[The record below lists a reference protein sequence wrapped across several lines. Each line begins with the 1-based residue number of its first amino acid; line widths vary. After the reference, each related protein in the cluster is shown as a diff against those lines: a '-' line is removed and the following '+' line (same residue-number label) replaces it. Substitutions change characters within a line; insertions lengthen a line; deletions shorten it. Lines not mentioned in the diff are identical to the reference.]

1 MSGTMKFTDSPE
13 QAAVVQ
19 APSYAD
25 VVVVAG
31 AGSGKTYT
39 MTRRIITLIEQG
51 VSPEKILGLT
61 FTRKAASELLSRVSA
76 AVTRDQRERGLK
88 SANMTFL
95 KPEVSTYDAFFQSI
109 VRQYGLLVGFDQN
122 TQPLSEAGAMQLI
135 HTVLDRHMDDLM
147 AFDGDLKSFNTIA
160 GNVFA
165 LSNAISGA
173 MIGGDCTSFDEAVQ
187 RVRDWDEAFVEQ
199 IAKALDGETVPTEE
213 PKSPKLPKRLKK
225 DSDADYEKKLEKYR
239 ELGHDMCVFNSAQLA
254 FVAKQRD
261 LLLDLVLDYHAEK
274 RACNMAEFSDFTI
287 AAFQLVSR
295 FPSIGAAYRKRY
307 SHVLLDEYQDT
318 STTQAALLSALFH
331 ADDTHRSAVNAVGD
345 PFQSIYAWRGA
356 SPGAFRMLQH
366 DFGMDA
372 TSRPFALTVT
382 RRNSRMVLEAANNLT
397 KPLRLPARRLSSS
410 LMREVDV
417 PALVNTDEAPEGTV
431 GVLAFDTFGQEVDA
445 VVRFAKHAIA
455 LHTPSSR
462 DLDNGMKDN
471 RPHVAVLFRSKGIMS
486 QFAEALERAGLT
498 TLVVGRSA
506 LLERPAVQDVFAL
519 LRVVSDHT
527 DSAALMRLLATPRF
541 SISANDLQALADT
554 AEQVNTMCRYRALV
568 SAGIVQ
574 EQSNKEEKPENLG
587 IYGVTPKSGPSDAE
601 IRAIVREYR
610 DQVPNAV
617 FLVDLML
624 RDDLAELIDGRV
636 SREGTKEVLR
646 AADAIRQVQRMLGH
660 PLPEVVREAIVALNL
675 DIDMQLAEHMRGG
688 QADATLAASRVAL
701 AKSPIDALLKLV
713 DTYMQEIASQGTPSL
728 RAFISWADSL
738 RDARE
743 ENAVAPDVPVD
754 VVLMTVHQSKGLEWD
769 AVAVVGMTDGGFP
782 SNKGDNLSVVVDE
795 THLNGF
801 QDGVWTPP
809 EYHENAKTWLTNPAA
824 VPVPVRV
831 DADILPRFPH
841 DALVGWNPL
850 EALEALEDAE
860 IIDDEVFG
868 TLRTMNV
875 DDMEG
880 VDPDG
885 LYLTQSEEYGR
896 RLHADERRLAYVAL
910 TRARYE
916 ALLTYSETNVES
928 RDPRAVGERK
938 QVAKPSNFWQEVYD
952 SMLNIVSRADEPSNL
967 GDIAEVEDGVDAVFS
982 GDGIS
987 GNNASENGISSLHS
1001 IGVPLPSGYFV
1012 GEHAC
1017 DFEDAVV
1024 GDAWN
1029 APLEPL
1035 EGERFLPWPCD
1046 LTEETCEM
1054 LRSSADQVR
1063 DAMVAGAADLDTGV
1077 GADAV
1082 ADDVALGSAGSLLHC
1097 AQLLVDDG
1105 NLMPDMLADASQD
1118 AFDRSVRAQGEK
1130 ILASGRQNVTSL
1142 QARAGMMNDRGARAY
1157 WRGLVRPIP
1166 NVASPAAQLGTQF
1179 HAWAER
1185 FIMADVDIA
1194 CIVGGAE
1201 GDGNTRVAELRSSM
1215 LAEIERNNGM
1225 QSQENNAVVEN
1236 AAGNTTENAMENNA
1250 LFDWQQRL
1258 ATSAWAQ
1265 RKPAW
1270 AERQIVVNMPQLG
1283 TIVNGKLDAVFFGGL
1298 NEKDQS
1304 KQYTIVDWKTGK
1316 KPRKKEEIQ
1325 EKLVQLDMYRLLL
1338 SAMEGV
1344 PLDAIDACLYYL
1356 SEPVE
1361 GNRQLNAADKTE
1373 EEILA
1378 ELSYGI
1384 PEQSDND

>member
-1 MSGTMKFTDSPE
+1 M
-13 QAAVVQ
+13 
-19 APSYAD
+19 
-25 VVVVAG
+25 
-31 AGSGKTYT
+31 
-39 MTRRIITLIEQG
+39 
-51 VSPEKILGLT
+51 
-61 FTRKAASELLSRVSA
+61 
-76 AVTRDQRERGLK
+76 
-88 SANMTFL
+88 
-95 KPEVSTYDAFFQSI
+95 
-109 VRQYGLLVGFDQN
+109 
-122 TQPLSEAGAMQLI
+122 
-135 HTVLDRHMDDLM
+135 
-147 AFDGDLKSFNTIA
+147 
-160 GNVFA
+160 
-165 LSNAISGA
+165 
-173 MIGGDCTSFDEAVQ
+173 
-187 RVRDWDEAFVEQ
+187 
-199 IAKALDGETVPTEE
+199 
-213 PKSPKLPKRLKK
+213 
-225 DSDADYEKKLEKYR
+225 
-239 ELGHDMCVFNSAQLA
+239 
-254 FVAKQRD
+254 
-261 LLLDLVLDYHAEK
+261 
-274 RACNMAEFSDFTI
+274 
-287 AAFQLVSR
+287 
-295 FPSIGAAYRKRY
+295 
-307 SHVLLDEYQDT
+307 
-318 STTQAALLSALFH
+318 
-331 ADDTHRSAVNAVGD
+331 
-345 PFQSIYAWRGA
+345 
-356 SPGAFRMLQH
+356 
-366 DFGMDA
+366 
-372 TSRPFALTVT
+372 
-382 RRNSRMVLEAANNLT
+382 
-397 KPLRLPARRLSSS
+397 
-410 LMREVDV
+410 
-417 PALVNTDEAPEGTV
+417 
-431 GVLAFDTFGQEVDA
+431 
-445 VVRFAKHAIA
+445 
-455 LHTPSSR
+455 
-462 DLDNGMKDN
+462 
-471 RPHVAVLFRSKGIMS
+471 
-486 QFAEALERAGLT
+486 
-498 TLVVGRSA
+498 
-506 LLERPAVQDVFAL
+506 
-519 LRVVSDHT
+519 
-527 DSAALMRLLATPRF
+527 
-541 SISANDLQALADT
+541 
-554 AEQVNTMCRYRALV
+554 
-568 SAGIVQ
+568 
-574 EQSNKEEKPENLG
+574 
-587 IYGVTPKSGPSDAE
+587 
-601 IRAIVREYR
+601 
-610 DQVPNAV
+610 
-617 FLVDLML
+617 
-624 RDDLAELIDGRV
+624 
-636 SREGTKEVLR
+636 
-646 AADAIRQVQRMLGH
+646 
-660 PLPEVVREAIVALNL
+660 
-675 DIDMQLAEHMRGG
+675 
-688 QADATLAASRVAL
+688 
-701 AKSPIDALLKLV
+701 
-713 DTYMQEIASQGTPSL
+713 
-728 RAFISWADSL
+728 
-738 RDARE
+738 
-743 ENAVAPDVPVD
+743 
-754 VVLMTVHQSKGLEWD
+754 
-769 AVAVVGMTDGGFP
+769 
-782 SNKGDNLSVVVDE
+782 
-795 THLNGF
+795 
-801 QDGVWTPP
+801 
-809 EYHENAKTWLTNPAA
+809 
-824 VPVPVRV
+824 
-831 DADILPRFPH
+831 
-841 DALVGWNPL
+841 
-850 EALEALEDAE
+850 
-860 IIDDEVFG
+860 
-868 TLRTMNV
+868 
-875 DDMEG
+875 
-880 VDPDG
+880 
-885 LYLTQSEEYGR
+885 
-896 RLHADERRLAYVAL
+896 HADERRLAYVAL

>member
-1 MSGTMKFTDSPE
+1 MSGTTKFTDSPE
-13 QAAVVQ
+13 QAAVIQ
-19 APSYAD
+19 APSYGD

-76 AVTRDQRERGLK
+76 AVSCNQRERGLK
-88 SANMTFL
+88 SANMAFL

-135 HTVLDRHMDDLM
+135 HTVLDKHMGDLM

-187 RVRDWDEAFVEQ
+187 RVRDWDEAFIKQVD
-199 IAKALDGETVPTEE
+199 KALDGETVPTEQ
-213 PKSPKLPKRLKK
+213 PKSKKPPKRLKK

-239 ELGHDMCVFNSAQLA
+239 ELGHSMCVYNSAQLA
-254 FVAKQRD
+254 SVAKQRN

-295 FPSIGAAYRKRY
+295 FPSIGATYRKRY

-331 ADDTHRSAVNAVGD
+331 VDDTHRSAVNAVGD

-372 TSRPFALTVT
+372 TSKPFALTVT

-417 PALVNTDEAPEGTV
+417 PALSNIEEAPEGTV
-431 GVLAFDTFGQEVDA
+431 GVLGFATFGQEVDA

-455 LHTPSSR
+455 LHTPSAR
-462 DLDNGMKDN
+462 DLDHGAKDN
-471 RPHVAVLFRSKGIMS
+471 RPHVAVLFRSKGTMPKY
-486 QFAEALERAGLT
+486 AEALEQAGLT
-498 TLVVGRSA
+498 TLVVGQA
-506 LLERPAVQDVFAL
+506 VLLERPEVQDVFAL

-782 SNKGDNLSVVVDE
+782 SNKGDNLSVAVDE

-801 QDGVWTPP
+801 RDGVWTPP

-910 TRARYE
+910 TRARHE

-928 RDPRAVGERK
+928 RDPRAVGERR
-938 QVAKPSNFWQEVYD
+938 QVAKSSNFWQEVYD
-952 SMLNIVSRADEPSNL
+952 SMLNIVSKANEPSNL
-967 GDIAEVEDGVDAVFS
+967 DDIAEVEDATGVDFS
-982 GDGIS
+982 GDDFS
-987 GNNASENGISSLHS
+987 GDDFSENGISSLHS
-1001 IGVPLPSGYFV
+1001 IGAPLPDGYFV

-1046 LTEETCEM
+1046 LTETTCEM

-1063 DAMVAGAADLDTGV
+1063 DAMATTAADLDAGV

-1097 AQLLVDDG
+1097 AQLLVDDD
-1105 NLMPDMLADASQD
+1105 NLMPDMLTDASQD

-1142 QARAGMMNDRGARAY
+1142 QARAGMMNDRGARTY

-1185 FIMADVDIA
+1185 FIMADVDID
-1194 CIVGGAE
+1194 CIVDGTE
-1201 GDGNTRVAELRSSM
+1201 GNGNMRVAESRSSM
-1215 LAEIERNNGM
+1215 LAEIERNNRM
-1225 QSQENNAVVEN
+1225 QSQENNAAVEN
-1236 AAGNTTENAMENNA
+1236 TVENAMENNA

-1258 ATSAWAQ
+1258 AASAWAQ

-1270 AERQIVVNMPQLG
+1270 AERQIVVNVPQLG

-1316 KPRKKEEIQ
+1316 KPRKKEDIQ
-1325 EKLVQLDMYRLLL
+1325 EKLVQLDMYRMLL

-1361 GNRQLNAADKTE
+1361 GNRQLNAADKTD

-1384 PEQSDND
+1384 PKQSDND

>member
-1 MSGTMKFTDSPE
+1 MNAPRFTDSPE
-13 QAAVVQ
+13 QAKVVN
-19 APSYAD
+19 APTGDD
-25 VVVVAG
+25 VLVVAG

-39 MTRRIITLIEQG
+39 MTRRIINLIAQG
-51 VSPEKILGLT
+51 VPAERILGLT

-76 AVTRDQRERGLK
+76 AVLADGGDERF
-88 SANMTFL
+88 ANRAFL
-95 KPEVSTYDAFFQSI
+95 KPEVSTYDAFFQTI

-122 TQPLSEAGAMQLI
+122 TQPLSQAGAIQLAT
-135 HTVLDRHMDDLM
+135 TVVGRHMDILFEQDLG
-147 AFDGDLKSFNTIA
+147 AFKTVVNGVLGLSHAI
-160 GNVFA
+160 GN
-165 LSNAISGA
+165 A
-173 MIGGDCTSFDEAVQ
+173 MIGGSTTTMDEAIG
-187 RVRDWDEAFVEQ
+187 RVRAWDQAFLAQLDIAIGDTPVPDEAPK
-199 IAKALDGETVPTEE
+199 AKVPT
-213 PKSPKLPKRLKK
+213 KNKK
-225 DSDADYEKKLEKYR
+225 DTEETFAAKQEEYR
-239 ELGHDMCVFNSAQLA
+239 AQL
-254 FVAKQRD
+254 RD
-261 LLLDLVLDYHAEK
+261 ICVYKCAQLRDVTRRRETLLTLVEEYEQEK
-274 RACNMAEFSDFTI
+274 RVQNMAEFSDFTI

-331 ADDTHRSAVNAVGD
+331 VDDTHRSAVNAVGD

-471 RPHVAVLFRSKGIMS
+471 RPHVAVLFRSKGVMS

-601 IRAIVREYR
+601 IHAIVREYR

-738 RDARE
+738 RDVRE
-743 ENAVAPDVPVD
+743 EHAVAPDVPVD

-782 SNKGDNLSVVVDE
+782 TNKGSDLRVVVDE
-795 THLNGF
+795 EHLNGF

-809 EYHENAKTWLTNPAA
+809 EYHETAKTWLTDPAA

-841 DALVGWNPL
+841 DADV
-850 EALEALEDAE
+850 EADPIASLAALDDVEL
-860 IIDDEVFG
+860 IDDEVFG
-868 TLRTMNV
+868 SMREFGDGVEEV
-875 DDMEG
+875 DASG
-880 VDPDG
+880 W
-885 LYLTQSEEYGR
+885 YLTQAEEYGR
-896 RLHADERRLAYVAL
+896 RLHADERRLMYVAL
-910 TRARYE
+910 TRARE
-916 ALLTYSETNVES
+916 DALMTYCAYTGES
-928 RDPRAVGERK
+928 GRDPSVVPKGSRAA
-938 QVAKPSNFWQEVYD
+938 QPSNFWLEVHD
-952 SMLNIVSRADEPSNL
+952 ALQAREHAISAQDCVERLQAANAGKPMLISAQGEA
-967 GDIAEVEDGVDAVFS
+967 IATPEGFF
-982 GDGIS
+982 I
-987 GNNASENGISSLHS
+987 
-1001 IGVPLPSGYFV
+1001 
-1012 GEHAC
+1012 GEHAAAYG
-1017 DFEDAVV
+1017 DAVV
-1024 GDAWN
+1024 GEAWQTPITQTDA
-1029 APLEPL
+1029 AVE
-1035 EGERFLPWPCD
+1035 LPWPAT
-1046 LTEETCEM
+1046 L
-1054 LRSSADQVR
+1054 S
-1063 DAMVAGAADLDTGV
+1063 DAVHEQLSRGIDVIAADSSSLEQHQ
-1077 GADAV
+1077 DA
-1082 ADDVALGSAGSLLHC
+1082 GPLLQR
-1097 AQLLVDDG
+1097 AQLLVDDAD
-1105 NLMPDMLADASQD
+1105 LMADAASGQSLD
-1118 AFDRSVRAQGEK
+1118 EAVKAKAQRV
-1130 ILASGRQNVTSL
+1130 LAAGRQNVTSL
-1142 QARAGMMNDRGARAY
+1142 QARVGGMNEREERLY
-1157 WRGLVRPIP
+1157 WRSIIRPIP
-1166 NVASPAAQLGTQF
+1166 RISSPAAEAGTQF
-1179 HAWAER
+1179 HAWAEQ
-1185 FIMADVDIA
+1185 FINAGKPDEAVLA
-1194 CIVGGAE
+1194 YEAE
-1201 GDGNTRVAELRSSM
+1201 SSM
-1215 LAEIERNNGM
+1215 PHTGQDAGFVSREAMLADLAERERQCRKPSTRQPAVPQPTAQ
-1225 QSQENNAVVEN
+1225 QSASAVSAASATSISSDNA
-1236 AAGNTTENAMENNA
+1236 TESKLVA
-1250 LFDWQQRL
+1250 WQRRL
-1258 ATSAWAQ
+1258 AESSWAK
-1265 RKPAW
+1265 RIPAW
-1270 AERQIVVNMPQLG
+1270 TERAIVVDVPGVGL
-1283 TIVNGKLDAVFFGGL
+1283 VNGKLDAVFIGGL
-1298 NEKDQS
+1298 DPS
-1304 KQYTIVDWKTGK
+1304 STTARFTVVDWKTGRRPT
-1316 KPRKKEEIQ
+1316 KPDDITRK
-1325 EKLVQLDMYRLLL
+1325 LAQLDMYRLLL
-1338 SAMEGV
+1338 AAVEGV
-1344 PLDAIDACLYYL
+1344 ELDSIDATLYYV
-1356 SEPVE
+1356 SEPDE
-1361 GNRQLNAADKTE
+1361 GLRELHARAKTKQ
-1373 EEILA
+1373 EILT
-1378 ELSYGI
+1378 ELSSGI

>member
-13 QAAVVQ
+13 QAAVIQ
-19 APSYAD
+19 APSYED

-76 AVTRDQRERGLK
+76 AVSRNQRERGLK

-135 HTVLDRHMDDLM
+135 HTVLDKHMVDLM

-173 MIGGDCTSFDEAVQ
+173 MIGSGCTSFDEAVQ
-187 RVRDWDEAFVEQ
+187 RVRDWDEAFIRQVD
-199 IAKALDGETVPTEE
+199 KALDGETVPTEQ
-213 PKSPKLPKRLKK
+213 PKSPKPPKRLKK

-239 ELGHDMCVFNSAQLA
+239 ELGHSMCVFNSTQLA
-254 FVAKQRD
+254 SVAKQRN

-274 RACNMAEFSDFTI
+274 RVCNMAEFSDFTI

-295 FPSIGAAYRKRY
+295 FPSIGATYRKRY

-331 ADDTHRSAVNAVGD
+331 DDNTHRSAVNAVGD

-366 DFGMDA
+366 DFGMD
-372 TSRPFALTVT
+372 TTRKPFALTVT

-541 SISANDLQALADT
+541 SISANDLQSLADT

-587 IYGVTPKSGPSDAE
+587 IYGVTPKLGPSDAE
-601 IRAIVREYR
+601 IHAIVREYR

-782 SNKGDNLSVVVDE
+782 TNKGSDLRVVVDE
-795 THLNGF
+795 EHLNGF

-809 EYHENAKTWLTNPAA
+809 EYHETAKTWLTDPAA

-841 DALVGWNPL
+841 DALVGGNPL
-850 EALEALEDAE
+850 EALEMLEDAE

-868 TLRTMNV
+868 TLRNMSV

-880 VDPDG
+880 IDPDG

-910 TRARYE
+910 TRARHE

-952 SMLNIVSRADEPSNL
+952 SMLNIVFRVNEPSNL
-967 GDIAEVEDGVDAVFS
+967 GDIVEVEDGADAVFS

-1001 IGVPLPSGYFV
+1001 IGAPLPSGYFV

-1035 EGERFLPWPCD
+1035 EGERFLPWPCA

-1077 GADAV
+1077 GVDAV
-1082 ADDVALGSAGSLLHC
+1082 ADDIALGSAGSLLHC

-1201 GDGNTRVAELRSSM
+1201 GNGNTRVAESRSSM
-1215 LAEIERNNGM
+1215 LAEIKRNNGM
-1225 QSQENNAVVEN
+1225 QSQENNAAVEN
-1236 AAGNTTENAMENNA
+1236 AAENAMENNA

-1283 TIVNGKLDAVFFGGL
+1283 TIINGKLDAVFFGGL

-1384 PEQSDND
+1384 PKQSDND